1 MVVQDSFNPAVHSV
15 HRPICCS
22 AATHHAGKDL
32 DSLLNEVD
40 KGYINLQPRYQRG
53 YVWSKEKASRL
64 VESVFLKLF
73 IPAVVLHNGSDGVRA
88 MNWCLP

>member
-1 MVVQDSFNPAVHSV
+1 M
-15 HRPICCS
+15 
-22 AATHHAGKDL
+22 
-32 DSLLNEVD
+32 D